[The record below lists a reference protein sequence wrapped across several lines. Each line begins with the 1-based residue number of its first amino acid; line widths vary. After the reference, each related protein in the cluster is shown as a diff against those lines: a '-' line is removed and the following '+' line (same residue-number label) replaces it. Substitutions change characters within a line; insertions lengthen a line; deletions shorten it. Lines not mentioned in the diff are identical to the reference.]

1 MKKLFII
8 GLKDLKIVFRDKPA
22 LIMMLLAPFLLTLG
36 LGLVSGR
43 LSSGS
48 SSGINNIPVILVN
61 QDEGQLGQ
69 ALVDLFTSDQL
80 AELVTPELLSDPQ
93 AARQQVDDDIS
104 TAMVLIPAGFTESVI
119 PTDPQNPGPT
129 LKIDIYFNP
138 TRPTSAGVIKTIV
151 DEFISRV
158 EVGRVS
164 GEVAITQLIQNGLIQ
179 PQEAMQIAQEIGI
192 GSAESAGTSDAIIL
206 KTSTN
211 DGSPMEFDVL
221 AYMAPG
227 MALMFLLFTV
237 SNGGR
242 SLLTERAQGTLPRIL
257 VSPTTSSQILGGK
270 IFGIFL
276 TGTVQM
282 LILIVASTVFF
293 QLSWGDPLAVLV
305 LVLASVIGAVGWGLL
320 LTAIA
325 RTPGQ
330 ISAVGTALM
339 LIFGIMG
346 GSFVSRDMLPGWLKT
361 LSLVTP
367 NAWGLDGFQTL
378 ALGGTLRNIMTPILG
393 LLVMGIVLFGISS
406 YLFNRNGIAK
416 G

>member
-8 GLKDLKIVFRDKPA
+8 GFKDLMIVFRDKPA
-22 LIMMLLAPFLLTLG
+22 LLMMLLAPFLLTLG

-43 LSSGS
+43 LSGGS
-48 SSGINNIPVILVN
+48 SSGINNIPVIMVN
-61 QDEGQLGQ
+61 QDEGSLGQ
-69 ALVDLFTSDQL
+69 ALVDLFTSEPL

-93 AARQQVDDDIS
+93 AARQQVDEDKS
-104 TAMVLIPAGFTESVI
+104 TAVVFIPAGFTESVI
-119 PTDPQNPGPT
+119 PTDPQNPGST
-129 LKIDIYFNP
+129 LKIDIYVNP

-164 GEVAITQLIQNGLIQ
+164 GVVAITQLIQNGLIQ
-179 PQEAMQIAQEIGI
+179 PQDAMQIAQEVGI
-192 GSAESAGTSDAIIL
+192 TSAENASTSDAIVL

-211 DGSPMEFDVL
+211 EGNTIQFDVL

-276 TGTVQM
+276 TGTAQM
-282 LILIVASTVFF
+282 LILIIASTVFF
-293 QLSWGDPLAVLV
+293 QLKWGDPLAVLV
-305 LVLASVIGAVGWGLL
+305 LVLASVVGAVGWGLL
-320 LTAIA
+320 LTALA

-330 ISAVGTALM
+330 ISAIGTALM
-339 LIFGIMG
+339 LIFGILG
-346 GSFVSRDMLPGWLKT
+346 GTFISRDMLPGWVKT
-361 LSLVTP
+361 LSMVTP
-367 NAWGLDGFQTL
+367 NAWGMDGFQTL
-378 ALGGTLRNIMTPILG
+378 ALGGTLANILTPILG
-393 LLVMGIVLFGISS
+393 LLVMGVVLFGISS
-406 YLFNRNGIAK
+406 YLLNRNGIAK